1 MEWADNFTG
10 LQHIGIPTNDMD
22 KTVEFYKKIG
32 FEVAHETK
40 DGDVRVVF
48 LKFRDLILET
58 YENKEAMKTIQN
70 VFVILFSIMNG
81 YVILPFIFKKL
92 EQINNDEIEKEKITK
107 SIIFLVATIIFIFV
121 FETSYFGNIQNNILT
136 MINR

>member
-48 LKFRDLILET
+48 LKLRDLILET
-58 YENKEAMKTIQN
+58 YENKEAALCDGAVDHIAFDVVDIEEAYKFITGLQIK
-70 VFVILFSIMNG
+70 ILTEITF
-81 YVILPFIFKKL
+81 LPFWEKGAGVLKL
-92 EQINNDEIEKEKITK
+92 N
-107 SIIFLVATIIFIFV
+107 ATRGIKPLPHLFF
-121 FETSYFGNIQNNILT
+121 FTQKAGCG
-136 MINR
+136 RA

>member
-1 MEWADNFTG
+1 MNSEILAVYILTLIIFSISK
-10 LQHIGIPTNDMD
+10 IGI
-22 KTVEFYKKIG
+22 
-32 FEVAHETK
+32 
-40 DGDVRVVF
+40 
-48 LKFRDLILET
+48 T

>member
-1 MEWADNFTG
+1 MEWAENFKG

-58 YENKEAMKTIQN
+58 YENKEAALCDGAVDDLLHLMLL
-70 VFVILFSIMNG
+70 ILKKHINL
-81 YVILPFIFKKL
+81 LPDYRSRF
-92 EQINNDEIEKEKITK
+92 
-107 SIIFLVATIIFIFV
+107 
-121 FETSYFGNIQNNILT
+121 
-136 MINR
+136 

>member
-1 MEWADNFTG
+1 MEWAENFKG

-48 LKFRDLILET
+48 LKFRDLIDIE
-58 YENKEAMKTIQN
+58 EAYKFITGLQIK
-70 VFVILFSIMNG
+70 ILTEITF
-81 YVILPFIFKKL
+81 LPFWEKGVKFFIAQGPNL
-92 EQINNDEIEKEKITK
+92 ERLEFAQHIK
-107 SIIFLVATIIFIFV
+107 
-121 FETSYFGNIQNNILT
+121 
-136 MINR
+136 

>member
-58 YENKEAMKTIQN
+58 YENRNFINPKTTQ
-70 VFVILFSIMNG
+70 SSHQ
-81 YVILPFIFKKL
+81 PPH
-92 EQINNDEIEKEKITK
+92 
-107 SIIFLVATIIFIFV
+107 
-121 FETSYFGNIQNNILT
+121 TSDK
-136 MINR
+136 

>member
-48 LKFRDLILET
+48 LKLRDLILDHIAFDVVDIE
-58 YENKEAMKTIQN
+58 EAYKFITGLQIK
-70 VFVILFSIMNG
+70 ILTEITF
-81 YVILPFIFKKL
+81 LPFWEKGVKFFIAQGPNL
-92 EQINNDEIEKEKITK
+92 ERLEFAQHIK
-107 SIIFLVATIIFIFV
+107 
-121 FETSYFGNIQNNILT
+121 
-136 MINR
+136 

>member
-48 LKFRDLILET
+48 LKLRDLILET
-58 YENKEAMKTIQN
+58 YENKEAALCNTAWCQTAFQ
-70 VFVILFSIMNG
+70 VHLH
-81 YVILPFIFKKL
+81 
-92 EQINNDEIEKEKITK
+92 
-107 SIIFLVATIIFIFV
+107 
-121 FETSYFGNIQNNILT
+121 
-136 MINR
+136 

>member
-1 MEWADNFTG
+1 MEWAENFKG

-48 LKFRDLILET
+48 LKLRDLILET
-58 YENKEAMKTIQN
+58 YENKEAALCDGAVDHIAFDVVDIEEAYKDSDRNHLPSVLGKRSKILYSARTKFGKT
-70 VFVILFSIMNG
+70 
-81 YVILPFIFKKL
+81 
-92 EQINNDEIEKEKITK
+92 
-107 SIIFLVATIIFIFV
+107 
-121 FETSYFGNIQNNILT
+121 
-136 MINR
+136 

>member
-1 MEWADNFTG
+1 MEWAENFKG

-48 LKFRDLILET
+48 LKLRDLILET
-58 YENKEAMKTIQN
+58 YENKEAALCDGAVDHIAFDVVDIEEAYKFITGLQIK
-70 VFVILFSIMNG
+70 ILTEITF
-81 YVILPFIFKKL
+81 LPFW
-92 EQINNDEIEKEKITK
+92 EKGSHELFLIRQLSHFHK
-107 SIIFLVATIIFIFV
+107 SSFNFPMLHSLLPELI
-121 FETSYFGNIQNNILT
+121 
-136 MINR
+136 

>member
-58 YENKEAMKTIQN
+58 YENKEAADTCICVPGSCTADIQE
-70 VFVILFSIMNG
+70 LH
-81 YVILPFIFKKL
+81 LPVYHALCAML
-92 EQINNDEIEKEKITK
+92 EER
-107 SIIFLVATIIFIFV
+107 F
-121 FETSYFGNIQNNILT
+121 FE
-136 MINR
+136 

>member
-48 LKFRDLILET
+48 LKLRDLILET
-58 YENKEAMKTIQN
+58 YENKEAALCDGAVDHIAFD
-70 VFVILFSIMNG
+70 VV
-81 YVILPFIFKKL
+81 
-92 EQINNDEIEKEKITK
+92 DIEEDRK
-107 SIIFLVATIIFIFV
+107 SVV
-121 FETSYFGNIQNNILT
+121 
-136 MINR
+136 

>member
-1 MEWADNFTG
+1 MEWAENFKG

-58 YENKEAMKTIQN
+58 YENKEAALCDGAVDHMHLMLL
-70 VFVILFSIMNG
+70 ILKKHINL
-81 YVILPFIFKKL
+81 LPDYRSRF
-92 EQINNDEIEKEKITK
+92 
-107 SIIFLVATIIFIFV
+107 
-121 FETSYFGNIQNNILT
+121 
-136 MINR
+136 

>member
-1 MEWADNFTG
+1 MEWAENFKG

-48 LKFRDLILET
+48 LKLRDLILET
-58 YENKEAMKTIQN
+58 YVDIEEAYKFITGLQIK
-70 VFVILFSIMNG
+70 ILTEITF
-81 YVILPFIFKKL
+81 LPFWEKGVKFFIAQGPNL
-92 EQINNDEIEKEKITK
+92 ERLEFAQHIK
-107 SIIFLVATIIFIFV
+107 
-121 FETSYFGNIQNNILT
+121 
-136 MINR
+136 